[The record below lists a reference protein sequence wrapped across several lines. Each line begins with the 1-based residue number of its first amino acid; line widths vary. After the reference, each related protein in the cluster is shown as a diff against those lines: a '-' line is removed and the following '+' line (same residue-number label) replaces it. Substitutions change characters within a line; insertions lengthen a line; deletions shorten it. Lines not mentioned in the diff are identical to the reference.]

1 MVKNPCY
8 KLQNKLMVSMYLLLA
23 PKDLL
28 STNSCGILPEV
39 FCLVD
44 EIEEKTPS
52 WDDNV
57 DVDLYLHTILTDE

>member
-1 MVKNPCY
+1 
-8 KLQNKLMVSMYLLLA
+8 MYLLLA